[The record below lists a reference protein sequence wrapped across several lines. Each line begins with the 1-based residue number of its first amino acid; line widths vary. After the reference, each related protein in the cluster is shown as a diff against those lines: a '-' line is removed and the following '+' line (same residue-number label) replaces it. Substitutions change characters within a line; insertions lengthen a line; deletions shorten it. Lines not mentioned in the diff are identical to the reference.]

1 MSREPVQPGASS
13 GQQATSPAQ
22 PAAARQI
29 LRIALPR
36 PVRQFFDYTLDSSRP
51 ASPGQRVK
59 VFFGRQPLIGVIV
72 AVNPGDTPAIK
83 LRAISALLDL
93 EPLLPA
99 STLTLIDWAARYY
112 QHPPG
117 ECLWAA
123 LPPSLRRGKEA
134 VAATETTWSLAA
146 DADPDGLPKR
156 AARQHDLARWLQDQP
171 GEHAN
176 GTLTAAGF
184 SSQVINGLAE
194 RGLLCRHERP
204 LTRPLN
210 GDQPL
215 QPLPT
220 LNPAQAAVLAGL
232 PTDCSRFA
240 VHLIHGIT
248 GSGKTEV
255 YMHWLR
261 RSLGEQ
267 RQALILVPEIN
278 LTPQT
283 VARFVRH
290 FGGRVAL
297 WHSALSDSERLQAW
311 LRVQTGEPVILVG
324 TRSAILLPFRN
335 LGAIVVDEEHDGSY
349 KQNEGFRYSAR
360 DLSLVAAQQASCPV
374 ILGSATP
381 SLESLHNV
389 QNRGYQLHSLTERAG
404 KSGLPAMQLVDIR
417 SRPLVGGIS
426 PPLMK
431 AIETTLARGQ
441 QALLFIN
448 RRGFAP
454 VLMCYDCGQLVECPN
469 CDTRLTLH
477 RREGRLRCHH
487 CDYQRP
493 VPKQCD
499 KCAGDNLNPVG
510 EGTEKTEDLLTEL
523 LPDYPI
529 IRVDRDSTRKKGSL
543 DGMLATIR
551 QGQPCVLVGTQML
564 TKGHDFP
571 GVTLVGVLNADGGLF
586 SNDFR
591 GPEQL
596 AQTVTQVA
604 GRAGRGDQPG
614 QVLIQTC
621 HSDHP
626 LLQKLC
632 QHDYLG
638 VARDLLQEREEALL
652 PPCTA
657 QVALRFETPTMEQS
671 LARLTASRQALEAWL
686 PEMPGLLVMG
696 PFPAIIARK
705 ANRHRGYLILQADDR
720 RSLQRAAS
728 ALTRWLENCRLS
740 RNERWLVDVDPQ
752 ELD

>member
-1 MSREPVQPGASS
+1 MAQEPKSQE
-13 GQQATSPAQ
+13 QQSPEE
-22 PAAARQI
+22 PPRQI
-29 LRIALPR
+29 LRVALPR
-36 PVRQFFDYTLDSSRP
+36 PVRQFFDYAFGGPELAR
-51 ASPGQRVK
+51 PGQRVR
-59 VFFGRQPLIGVIV
+59 VFFGRQSLVGVV
-72 AVNPGDTPAIK
+72 VVVNPPDSPSIK
-83 LRAISALLDL
+83 LRAISALLDH

-99 STLTLIDWAARYY
+99 QTLNLISWAARYY

-123 LPPSLRRGKEA
+123 LPPPLRQGKEA
-134 VAATETTWSLAA
+134 VAATQTSWSLVP
-146 DADPDGLPKR
+146 DADPSTLPRR
-156 AARQHDLARWLQDQP
+156 AVRQHELLQWLKEQP
-171 GEHAN
+171 GEQAN

-184 SSQVINGLAE
+184 STQVINGLAE
-194 RGLLCRHERP
+194 RGLLQRHERP
-204 LTRPLN
+204 LAHPQAE
-210 GDQPL
+210 GAPL
-215 QPLPT
+215 QPLPS
-220 LNPAQAAVLAGL
+220 LNPAQAAVLATL
-232 PTDCSRFA
+232 PAHCDEFA

-255 YMHWLR
+255 YMHWLK
-261 RSLGEQ
+261 RSLGQ
-267 RQALILVPEIN
+267 DQQALILVPEIN

-290 FGGRVAL
+290 FGTRVAL

-311 LRVQTGEPVILVG
+311 LRVQAGESVILVG
-324 TRSAILLPFRN
+324 TRSGILLPFCK
-335 LGAIVVDEEHDGSY
+335 LGAIVVDEEHDGAY

-360 DLSLVAAQQASCPV
+360 DLSLVAAQQADCPV
-374 ILGSATP
+374 VLGSATP

-389 QNRGYQLHSLTERAG
+389 RTRGYQLHSLTQRAG
-404 KSGLPAMQLVDIR
+404 KGGLPAMQLVDIR

-426 PPLMK
+426 PPLMQ
-431 AIETTLARGQ
+431 AIEATLARGH

-454 VLMCYDCGQLVECPN
+454 VLMCYDCGHLMECPN

-493 VPKQCD
+493 VPKACD
-499 KCAGDNLNPVG
+499 KCGSDNLNPVG
-510 EGTEKTEDLLTEL
+510 EGTEKTEELLTQA
-523 LPDYPI
+523 LPDYPV
-529 IRVDRDSTRKKGSL
+529 IRIDRDSTRQKGSL
-543 DGMLATIR
+543 DSMLATVR
-551 QGQPCVLVGTQML
+551 QGSPCVLVGTQML

-604 GRAGRGDQPG
+604 GRAGRGDHPG

-632 QHDYLG
+632 QHDYLS
-638 VARDLLQEREEALL
+638 VARDLLQEREDALL
-652 PPCTA
+652 PPCTF
-657 QVALRFETPTMEQS
+657 QIALRFETPNMQQS
-671 LARLTASRQALEAWL
+671 LDRLGASRQQLEAWL
-686 PEMPGLLVMG
+686 PEMPGLLIMG
-696 PFPAIIARK
+696 PFPALIARK
-705 ANRHRGYLILQADDR
+705 ANRHRAYLILQADDR
-720 RSLQRAAS
+720 RCLQRAAS
-728 ALTRWLENCRLS
+728 ALTRWLEGCRLS
-740 RNERWLVDVDPQ
+740 RNERWLIDVDPQ